1 MIYFK
6 TDEEI
11 ELIRQSCLL
20 VCDALA
26 RVAEMLRPG
35 ISGAEIDRAAEELI
49 RDHGAEPAFKGY
61 RGFPATLCV
70 SVNEQV
76 VHGIPTEAQIFQEGD
91 LVSIDCGV
99 YMNGFHGDSA
109 YTFPIGEVSD
119 DLMTLCRAT
128 QTSLYK
134 GLDQVRAGN
143 RLGDISHAIQHYIE
157 KEHGYSIVREL
168 VGHGIGKELHEAP
181 EVPNYGKRGRGPK
194 LQAGLVIAVEPMV
207 NLGRK
212 EVRTARDNW
221 TVIAK
226 DRKPSAHYEHSVA
239 VKEEGGPDILSNHQP
254 IEAALRKN
262 ANVSVVEPFEA
273 VA

>member
-1 MIYFK
+1 MAGHTDLHLNMIYYK

-76 VHGIPTEAQIFQEGD
+76 VHGIPTETQVFQEGD

-109 YTFPIGEVSD
+109 YTFPIGEVSGE
-119 DLMTLCRAT
+119 LMILCRA
-128 QTSLYK
+128 
-134 GLDQVRAGN
+134 
-143 RLGDISHAIQHYIE
+143 I
-157 KEHGYSIVREL
+157 
-168 VGHGIGKELHEAP
+168 
-181 EVPNYGKRGRGPK
+181 
-194 LQAGLVIAVEPMV
+194 
-207 NLGRK
+207 
-212 EVRTARDNW
+212 
-221 TVIAK
+221 
-226 DRKPSAHYEHSVA
+226 
-239 VKEEGGPDILSNHQP
+239 
-254 IEAALRKN
+254 
-262 ANVSVVEPFEA
+262 
-273 VA
+273 